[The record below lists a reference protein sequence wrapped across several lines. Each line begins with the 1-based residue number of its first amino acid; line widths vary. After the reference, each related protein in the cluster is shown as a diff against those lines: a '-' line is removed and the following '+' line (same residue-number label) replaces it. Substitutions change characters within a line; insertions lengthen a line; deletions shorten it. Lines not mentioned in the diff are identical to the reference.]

1 MYQSQQ
7 ESGFLN
13 LHHSLNIKL
22 KEFDIN
28 EKAFKLDRAIK
39 KSKWPKILI
48 SAFAGLFIIAVALYM
63 FMRSSDTRLNV
74 DPEHITISA
83 VKKGLFQEYIA
94 ITGKVLPQN
103 TIYLDAMEGGRVEE
117 IFLEAGSIVKKGDPI
132 LRLSNTNLLLDIMN
146 RDAELSQQSNNLR
159 NTRLSLEQNKLSLN
173 KELNEVDY
181 RLQQAKRCF
190 NRNKVLYEEKFLS
203 KEDFEASRDEYEY
216 MAKKRK
222 LTVESMATEL
232 DFRKEQIKQLEES
245 LQRMKD
251 NLKLVKQKQDNLT
264 LKAPVGG
271 HLTSLNAEIGESKR
285 IGERLGQIDEVTGFK
300 VRATVDEHFN
310 PRIETGRS
318 GKFEL
323 AGHEYQLTV
332 TKIYP
337 EIKDGRFEIDLEF
350 KGDTPEDIRRGRT
363 VHIKLELGDMSE
375 ELLLA
380 RGGFYQS
387 TGGNWVYVLDESE
400 TFAVKRG
407 IRLGMQNPDYF
418 TVLEG
423 LEEGEKVVTSGYETF
438 GDKDRLIFK

>member
-1 MYQSQQ
+1 M
-7 ESGFLN
+7 
-13 LHHSLNIKL
+13 
-22 KEFDIN
+22 
-28 EKAFKLDRAIK
+28 DRALK
-39 KSKWPKILI
+39 KKKWPKIVMFTL
-48 SAFAGLFIIAVALYM
+48 AGLLILALALYISL
-63 FMRSSDTRLNV
+63 RSTGSRLNV
-74 DPEHITISA
+74 DPAHITIST
-83 VKKGLFQEYIA
+83 VKKGPFQEYIA

-117 IFLEAGSIVKKGDPI
+117 IFLEAGSIVKKGDSI

-173 KELNEVDY
+173 RELNEVDF
-181 RLQQAKRCF
+181 RLQQVKRNYEH
-190 NRNKVLYEEKFLS
+190 NRVLYEENFLS

-216 MAKKRK
+216 MVKKRK
-222 LTVESMATEL
+222 LTVESMDTEL
-232 DFRKEQIKQLEES
+232 AFRKEQIKQLEES

-251 NLKLVKQKQDNLT
+251 NLKLVKQKQENLT
-264 LKAPVGG
+264 LKAYING

-285 IGERLGQIDEVTGFK
+285 TGERLGQIDEISGFK
-300 VRATVDEHFN
+300 VRATIDEHFI
-310 PRIETGRS
+310 PRIETGRL

-323 AGHEYQLTV
+323 AGQEFQLTV

-337 EIKDGRFEIDLEF
+337 EIKEGRFEVDLEF
-350 KGDTPEDIRRGRT
+350 KDNTPEDIRRGRT

-375 ELLLA
+375 ELLLE

-387 TGGNWVYVLDESE
+387 TGGNWIYVLDKTEA
-400 TFAVKRG
+400 FAEKRV

-423 LEEGEKVVTSGYETF
+423 LKEGEKTVTSGYETF
-438 GDKDRLIFK
+438 GDKDRLVLE